1 MDKKQ
6 INETVRDYLFATA
19 MTMFRYDGLPDNVR
33 PEDLERMLLENGELI
48 FTKWR
53 NEFYIFQF
61 TGAGKQNYLG
71 EWDSYQVNNPYINCN
86 QIFTDKDAVRVRN
99 TDNSVSLAGM
109 LDMYSELLSES
120 YITLNMSDVNA
131 RLSFLISA
139 GDSATK
145 ASAELFLKQV
155 YDGKQ
160 GIIGSQPLLD
170 SLSVNPLAEHR
181 DFQSVIELN
190 KFYYSDFFQKIGLTN
205 LYNNIHD
212 RISATETEFTA
223 TSIYPFVDN
232 MLKNRKKAVEKIN
245 ELFGLNVTVE
255 FTSSWDY
262 RLMNGKNLTQDDFR
276 NSDLFGTGSSDQAG
290 VPEEPAGA
298 PEEQAGAPEE
308 QAGAPEEP
316 EAASEPE
323 AMNKEPEKPEEPEAV
338 DKEPEDDKERENENN
353 K

>member
-6 INETVRDYLFATA
+6 INKAVRDYLFATA
-19 MTMFRYDGLPDNVR
+19 MTMFKYDGLPDNVR

-48 FTKWR
+48 FTKWQD
-53 NEFYIFQF
+53 EYYIFQF

-86 QIFTDKDAVRVRN
+86 AVFTDKDAVRIRN
-99 TDNSVSLAGM
+99 TDNSVSLAGL

-139 GDSATK
+139 GDNATK

-160 GIIGSQPLLD
+160 GIIGSQPLLE

-205 LYNNIHD
+205 LYNNVHD
-212 RISATETEFTA
+212 RISATETTFTA

-232 MLKNRKKAVEKIN
+232 MKKNREAAIEKIN
-245 ELFGLNVTVE
+245 QLFGLNVTIE

-262 RLMNGKNLTQDDFR
+262 RLMNGKNLTEQDFKNVDMF
-276 NSDLFGTGSSDQAG
+276 STGSTEQAG
-290 VPEEPAGA
+290 S
-298 PEEQAGAPEE
+298 EEQAGEH
-308 QAGAPEEP
+308 EEP
-316 EAASEPE
+316 EAAGETEQAGS
-323 AMNKEPEKPEEPEAV
+323 EEPE
-338 DKEPEDDKERENENN
+338 DNKETENEDNQ
-353 K
+353 

>member
-6 INETVRDYLFATA
+6 INKAVRDYLSATA
-19 MTMFRYDGLPDNVR
+19 MTMFRYEGLPDNVR

-53 NEFYIFQF
+53 DEFYIFQF
-61 TGAGKQNYLG
+61 SGTGKQNYLG

-86 QIFTDKDAVRVRN
+86 HVFTDKDAVRVRN
-99 TDNSVSLAGM
+99 TDNSVSLSGM

-139 GDSATK
+139 GDNATK
-145 ASAELFLKQV
+145 TSAELFLKQV
-155 YDGKQ
+155 YEGKQ

-170 SLSVNPLAEHR
+170 SLSVNPLADHK
-181 DFQSVIELN
+181 DFQSVIQLN

-205 LYNNIHD
+205 LYNNVHD
-212 RISATETEFTA
+212 RISATETQFTA

-232 MLKNRKKAVEKIN
+232 MKKNREAAIEKIN
-245 ELFGLNVTVE
+245 KLFGLNVSVE

-262 RLMNGKNLTQDDFR
+262 RIMNGENLSGKDFR
-276 NSDLFGTGSSDQAG
+276 GNS
-290 VPEEPAGA
+290 
-298 PEEQAGAPEE
+298 EEQAGRPEE
-308 QAGAPEEP
+308 T
-316 EAASEPE
+316 
-323 AMNKEPEKPEEPEAV
+323 
-338 DKEPEDDKERENENN
+338 ENEDN

>member
-1 MDKKQ
+1 MEKKQ
-6 INETVRDYLFATA
+6 INKAVRDYLFATA
-19 MTMFRYDGLPDNVR
+19 MSMFRYEGLPDNVR

-48 FTKWR
+48 FTRWR
-53 NEFYIFQF
+53 DGFYIFQF
-61 TGAGKQNYLG
+61 SGTGKQNYLG

-86 QIFTDKDAVRVRN
+86 HVFTDKDAVRVRN
-99 TDNSVSLAGM
+99 TDNSVSLSGL

-155 YDGKQ
+155 YEGKQ

-205 LYNNIHD
+205 LYNNVHD
-212 RISATETEFTA
+212 RISATETQFTA

-232 MLKNRKKAVEKIN
+232 MKKNREAAIEKIN
-245 ELFGLNVTVE
+245 KLFGLNVSVE

-262 RLMNGKNLTQDDFR
+262 RIMNGENLSGKDFR
-276 NSDLFGTGSSDQAG
+276 GST
-290 VPEEPAGA
+290 
-298 PEEQAGAPEE
+298 EEQAGTPEE
-308 QAGAPEEP
+308 TEEI
-316 EAASEPE
+316 
-323 AMNKEPEKPEEPEAV
+323 
-338 DKEPEDDKERENENN
+338 ENEDN

>member
-6 INETVRDYLFATA
+6 ISKAVRDYLSATA
-19 MTMFRYDGLPDNVR
+19 MSMFRYEGLPDNVR

-53 NEFYIFQF
+53 DEFYIFQF

-86 QIFTDKDAVRVRN
+86 HIFTDKDAVRIRN
-99 TDNSVSLAGM
+99 TDNSVSLSGL

-120 YITLNMSDVNA
+120 YITLNMADVNA

-160 GIIGSQPLLD
+160 GIIGSQPLLE
-170 SLSVNPLAEHR
+170 SLSVNPLADHK
-181 DFQSVIELN
+181 DFQSVIQLN

-212 RISATETEFTA
+212 RISATETQFTA

-232 MLKNRKKAVEKIN
+232 MKKNREAAVERIN
-245 ELFGLNVTVE
+245 KLFGLNVSVE

-262 RLMNGKNLTQDDFR
+262 RIMNGENLSGKDFR
-276 NSDLFGTGSSDQAG
+276 SST
-290 VPEEPAGA
+290 
-298 PEEQAGAPEE
+298 EEQAGRPEE
-308 QAGAPEEP
+308 T
-316 EAASEPE
+316 
-323 AMNKEPEKPEEPEAV
+323 
-338 DKEPEDDKERENENN
+338 ENEDN

>member
-6 INETVRDYLFATA
+6 INKAVRDYLFATA
-19 MTMFRYDGLPDNVR
+19 MTMFKYDGLPDNVR

-48 FTKWR
+48 FTKW
-53 NEFYIFQF
+53 NDDYYIFQF

-71 EWDSYQVNNPYINCN
+71 EWDSYQVNNPYVNCN
-86 QIFTDKDAVRVRN
+86 RVFTDNDAVRIRN
-99 TDNSVSLAGM
+99 TDNAVSLAGM

-139 GDSATK
+139 GDNATK

-160 GIIGSQPLLD
+160 GIIGSQPLLE

-205 LYNNIHD
+205 LYNNVHD
-212 RISATETEFTA
+212 RISATETTFTA

-232 MLKNRKKAVEKIN
+232 MKKNREAAIEKIN
-245 ELFGLNVTVE
+245 QMFGLNVTIE

-262 RLMNGKNLTQDDFR
+262 RLMNGKNLTEDDFK
-276 NSDLFGTGSSDQAG
+276 NTGLFDTGSTEQAG
-290 VPEEPAGA
+290 S
-298 PEEQAGAPEE
+298 EEQAGE
-308 QAGAPEEP
+308 QAGETED
-316 EAASEPE
+316 
-323 AMNKEPEKPEEPEAV
+323 NKETEN
-338 DKEPEDDKERENENN
+338 EDDK
-353 K
+353 

>member
-6 INETVRDYLFATA
+6 ISKAVRDYLFATA
-19 MTMFRYDGLPDNVR
+19 MTMFKYDGLPGNVR

-48 FTKWR
+48 FAKWQD
-53 NEFYIFQF
+53 EYYIFQF
-61 TGAGKQNYLG
+61 TGAGRQNYLG
-71 EWDSYQVNNPYINCN
+71 EWDSYQVNNPYVNCN
-86 QIFTDKDAVRVRN
+86 RIFTDKDAVRIRN
-99 TDNSVSLAGM
+99 TDNSVSLTGM

-131 RLSFLISA
+131 RLNFLISA
-139 GDSATK
+139 GDNATK

-160 GIIGSQPLLD
+160 GIIGSQPLLE

-232 MLKNRKKAVEKIN
+232 MKKNREAAVEKIN
-245 ELFGLNVTVE
+245 QLFGLDVSVE

-262 RLMNGKNLTQDDFR
+262 RLKNGKNLTEQDFKD
-276 NSDLFGTGSSDQAG
+276 SGLFDTGSS
-290 VPEEPAGA
+290 
-298 PEEQAGAPEE
+298 EQAGE
-308 QAGAPEEP
+308 PEEP
-316 EAASEPE
+316 EELE
-323 AMNKEPEKPEEPEAV
+323 VNKET
-338 DKEPEDDKERENENN
+338 ENEDN

>member
-6 INETVRDYLFATA
+6 INKAVRDYLAATA
-19 MTMFRYDGLPDNVR
+19 MSMFRYEGLPDNVR

-53 NEFYIFQF
+53 DEFYIFQF
-61 TGAGKQNYLG
+61 SGTGKQNYLG

-86 QIFTDKDAVRVRN
+86 HVFTDKDAVRVRN
-99 TDNSVSLAGM
+99 TDNSVSLSGM

-139 GDSATK
+139 GDNATK
-145 ASAELFLKQV
+145 TSAELFLKQV

-170 SLSVNPLAEHR
+170 SLSVNPLADHK
-181 DFQSVIELN
+181 DFQSVIQLN

-232 MLKNRKKAVEKIN
+232 MKKNREAAIEKIN
-245 ELFGLNVTVE
+245 KLFGLNVSVE

-262 RLMNGKNLTQDDFR
+262 RIMNGENLSGKDFK
-276 NSDLFGTGSSDQAG
+276 GST
-290 VPEEPAGA
+290 
-298 PEEQAGAPEE
+298 EEQAGRPEE
-308 QAGAPEEP
+308 T
-316 EAASEPE
+316 
-323 AMNKEPEKPEEPEAV
+323 
-338 DKEPEDDKERENENN
+338 ENEDN

>member
-6 INETVRDYLFATA
+6 INKAVRDYLSATA
-19 MTMFRYDGLPDNVR
+19 MSMFRYEGLPDNVR
-33 PEDLERMLLENGELI
+33 PEDLERMLLENGEVI
-48 FTKWR
+48 FTKW
-53 NEFYIFQF
+53 NDEFYIFQF

-71 EWDSYQVNNPYINCN
+71 EWDSYQVNNPYVNCN
-86 QIFTDKDAVRVRN
+86 HVFTDKDAVRVRN
-99 TDNSVSLAGM
+99 TDNSVSLSGM

-139 GDSATK
+139 GDNATK

-155 YDGKQ
+155 YEGKQ
-160 GIIGSQPLLD
+160 GIIGSQPLLE

-181 DFQSVIELN
+181 DFQSVIQLN

-205 LYNNIHD
+205 LYNNVHD
-212 RISATETEFTA
+212 RISATETQFTA

-232 MLKNRKKAVEKIN
+232 MKKNREAAIEKIN
-245 ELFGLNVTVE
+245 KLFGLNVSVE

-262 RLMNGKNLTQDDFR
+262 RIMNGENLSGKDFK
-276 NSDLFGTGSSDQAG
+276 GST
-290 VPEEPAGA
+290 
-298 PEEQAGAPEE
+298 EEQAGTPEE
-308 QAGAPEEP
+308 
-316 EAASEPE
+316 
-323 AMNKEPEKPEEPEAV
+323 NKET
-338 DKEPEDDKERENENN
+338 ENEDN

>member
-1 MDKKQ
+1 MEKKQ
-6 INETVRDYLFATA
+6 ISKAVRDYLFATA
-19 MTMFRYDGLPDNVR
+19 MTMFRYGGLPDNVR

-48 FTKWR
+48 FTKWHDD
-53 NEFYIFQF
+53 FYIFQF

-86 QIFTDKDAVRVRN
+86 QVFTDQDAVRIRN
-99 TDNSVSLAGM
+99 TDNSISLAGM

-139 GDSATK
+139 GDNATK

-160 GIIGSQPLLD
+160 GIIGSQPLLE

-232 MLKNRKKAVEKIN
+232 MKKNREKAVEKIN
-245 ELFGLNVTVE
+245 ELFGLDVTVE

-262 RLMNGKNLTQDDFR
+262 RLMNGKNLTDQDFK
-276 NSDLFGTGSSDQAG
+276 NSGLFGSGSSG
-290 VPEEPAGA
+290 
-298 PEEQAGAPEE
+298 EQAGTPGDQVGET
-308 QAGAPEEP
+308 EEP
-316 EAASEPE
+316 EVMDKDPKDKETE
-323 AMNKEPEKPEEPEAV
+323 EPEKPEELEKN
-338 DKEPEDDKERENENN
+338 KETENEDNQ
-353 K
+353 

>member
-6 INETVRDYLFATA
+6 INKTVRDYLFATA
-19 MTMFRYDGLPDNVR
+19 MTMFRYGGLPDNVR
-33 PEDLERMLLENGELI
+33 QEDLERMLLENGELI
-48 FTKWR
+48 FTKWHD
-53 NEFYIFQF
+53 EFYIFQF

-86 QIFTDKDAVRVRN
+86 AIFTDKDAVRVRN
-99 TDNSVSLAGM
+99 TDNSVSLTGM

-160 GIIGSQPLLD
+160 GIIGSQPLLE
-170 SLSVNPLAEHR
+170 SLTVNPLAEHR

-232 MLKNRKKAVEKIN
+232 MKKNREQAIEKIN
-245 ELFGLNVTVE
+245 KLFDLDVTVE

-262 RLMNGKNLTQDDFR
+262 RLMNGKNLTEQDFK
-276 NSDLFGTGSSDQAG
+276 NSDLFGTGST
-290 VPEEPAGA
+290 
-298 PEEQAGAPEE
+298 EEQAGE
-308 QAGAPEEP
+308 QAGEPDNQSGEQAGEQAGEP
-316 EAASEPE
+316 E
-323 AMNKEPEKPEEPEAV
+323 KPEKPEEPE
-338 DKEPEDDKERENENN
+338 KPEDNEETENEDN

>member
-6 INETVRDYLFATA
+6 INKAVRDYLFATA
-19 MTMFRYDGLPDNVR
+19 MTMFRYDGLPDNVKAQ
-33 PEDLERMLLENGELI
+33 DLERMLLENGELI

-53 NEFYIFQF
+53 GEFYIFQF

-86 QIFTDKDAVRVRN
+86 EVFTSKDAVKVKN

-131 RLSFLISA
+131 RLNFLISA

-170 SLSVNPLAEHR
+170 SLSVNPLADHR

-232 MLKNRKKAVEKIN
+232 MKKNRDKAIEKIN

-262 RLMNGKNLTQDDFR
+262 RLMNGKNLNQEDFK
-276 NSDLFGTGSSDQAG
+276 NSDIFSTGSNG
-290 VPEEPAGA
+290 
-298 PEEQAGAPEE
+298 EQAGTPEGQAGTLETPEVMDKEPEE
-308 QAGAPEEP
+308 
-316 EAASEPE
+316 
-323 AMNKEPEKPEEPEAV
+323 AMVAEGNKEPEEPMKVEE
-338 DKEPEDDKERENENN
+338 DKENKENEDNQ
-353 K
+353 

>member
-6 INETVRDYLFATA
+6 ISKVVREYLFATA
-19 MTMFRYDGLPDNVR
+19 MTMFKYDGLPDNVR
-33 PEDLERMLLENGELI
+33 SEDLERMLLENGELI
-48 FTKWR
+48 FTKW
-53 NEFYIFQF
+53 NDEYYMFQF

-86 QIFTDKDAVRVRN
+86 QVFTDKDAVKVRN
-99 TDNSVSLAGM
+99 TDNSVSLSGM

-131 RLSFLISA
+131 RLNFLISA
-139 GDSATK
+139 GDNATK

-160 GIIGSQPLLD
+160 GIIGSQPLLE

-205 LYNNIHD
+205 LYNNVHD

-232 MLKNRKKAVEKIN
+232 MKKNREKAVEKIN

-262 RLMNGKNLTQDDFR
+262 RLKNGRNLTEQDFKDP
-276 NSDLFGTGSSDQAG
+276 DLFSTGSS
-290 VPEEPAGA
+290 
-298 PEEQAGAPEE
+298 EQAGE
-308 QAGAPEEP
+308 PEEP
-316 EAASEPE
+316 EAAGETEQAGEPE
-323 AMNKEPEKPEEPEAV
+323 TNKET
-338 DKEPEDDKERENENN
+338 ENEDNN
-353 K
+353 

>member
-1 MDKKQ
+1 MEKKQ
-6 INETVRDYLFATA
+6 INKAVRDYLAATA
-19 MTMFRYDGLPDNVR
+19 MSMFRYEGLPGNVR

-53 NEFYIFQF
+53 DEFYIFQF
-61 TGAGKQNYLG
+61 TGTGKQNYLG
-71 EWDSYQVNNPYINCN
+71 EWNSYQVNNPYINCN
-86 QIFTDKDAVRVRN
+86 HVFTDKDAVRVRN
-99 TDNSVSLAGM
+99 TDNSVSLSGM

-139 GDSATK
+139 GDNATK
-145 ASAELFLKQV
+145 TSAELFLKQV

-170 SLSVNPLAEHR
+170 SLSVNPLADHK
-181 DFQSVIELN
+181 DFQSVIQLN

-205 LYNNIHD
+205 LYNNVHD
-212 RISATETEFTA
+212 RISATETQFTA

-232 MLKNRKKAVEKIN
+232 MKKNREQAIEKIN
-245 ELFGLNVTVE
+245 KLFGLNVSVE

-262 RLMNGKNLTQDDFR
+262 RIMNGENLSGKDFK
-276 NSDLFGTGSSDQAG
+276 GST
-290 VPEEPAGA
+290 
-298 PEEQAGAPEE
+298 EEQAGRPEE
-308 QAGAPEEP
+308 T
-316 EAASEPE
+316 
-323 AMNKEPEKPEEPEAV
+323 
-338 DKEPEDDKERENENN
+338 ENEDN

>member
-6 INETVRDYLFATA
+6 INKSVRDYLFATA
-19 MTMFRYDGLPDNVR
+19 MTMFRYGGLPDNVKA
-33 PEDLERMLLENGELI
+33 EDLERMLLENGELI
-48 FTKWR
+48 FTKWKD
-53 NEFYIFQF
+53 EFYIFQF

-71 EWDSYQVNNPYINCN
+71 EWDSYQVSNPYINCN
-86 QIFTDKDAVRVRN
+86 QVFTSKDAVKVKN

-131 RLSFLISA
+131 RLNFLISA

-170 SLSVNPLAEHR
+170 SLSVNPLADHR

-232 MLKNRKKAVEKIN
+232 MMKNRIKAVEKIN
-245 ELFGLNVTVE
+245 ELFGLDVTVE

-262 RLMNGKNLTQDDFR
+262 RLMNGKNLTQEDFK
-276 NSDLFGTGSSDQAG
+276 NSDLFSTGSGEA
-290 VPEEPAGA
+290 VTPEG
-298 PEEQAGAPEE
+298 QAGALE
-308 QAGAPEEP
+308 APEV
-316 EAASEPE
+316 
-323 AMNKEPEKPEEPEAV
+323 MNKEPEEVMAVEGAVKPEE
-338 DKEPEDDKERENENN
+338 DMKPEDDKENKENEDNQ
-353 K
+353 

>member
-6 INETVRDYLFATA
+6 INKAVRDYLFATA
-19 MTMFRYDGLPDNVR
+19 MTMFKYDGLPDNVR

-48 FTKWR
+48 FTKW
-53 NEFYIFQF
+53 NDEYYIFQF

-86 QIFTDKDAVRVRN
+86 AVFTDKDAVRVRN
-99 TDNSVSLAGM
+99 TDNSVSLSGM

-139 GDSATK
+139 GDNATK

-160 GIIGSQPLLD
+160 GIIGSQPLLE

-232 MLKNRKKAVEKIN
+232 MKKNREAAIEKIN
-245 ELFGLNVTVE
+245 QLFGLDVSVE

-262 RLMNGKNLTQDDFR
+262 RLKNGRNLTEQDFKDTG
-276 NSDLFGTGSSDQAG
+276 LFGTGSS
-290 VPEEPAGA
+290 
-298 PEEQAGAPEE
+298 EQAGETE
-308 QAGAPEEP
+308 QAGEPEEP
-316 EAASEPE
+316 ED
-323 AMNKEPEKPEEPEAV
+323 NKETV
-338 DKEPEDDKERENENN
+338 ENEDN

>member
-6 INETVRDYLFATA
+6 INKAVRDYLFATA
-19 MTMFRYDGLPDNVR
+19 MSMFKYEGLPDNVR

-48 FTKWR
+48 FTKW
-53 NEFYIFQF
+53 NDEYYIFQF

-71 EWDSYQVNNPYINCN
+71 EWDSYQVNNPYIQCN
-86 QIFTDKDAVRVRN
+86 RVFTDKDAVRVRN
-99 TDNSVSLAGM
+99 TDNAVSLAGM

-131 RLSFLISA
+131 RLNFLISA

-145 ASAELFLKQV
+145 ASAELFLRQV

-160 GIIGSQPLLD
+160 GIIGSQPLLE

-205 LYNNIHD
+205 LYNNVHD
-212 RISATETEFTA
+212 RISATETTFTA

-232 MLKNRKKAVEKIN
+232 MKKNREQAIEKIN
-245 ELFGLNVTVE
+245 QLFGLDVTVE

-262 RLMNGKNLTQDDFR
+262 RLMNGRNLTEEDFK
-276 NSDLFGTGSSDQAG
+276 NADIFGTGSS
-290 VPEEPAGA
+290 
-298 PEEQAGAPEE
+298 EQAGEA
-308 QAGAPEEP
+308 EEP
-316 EAASEPE
+316 EAAQ
-323 AMNKEPEKPEEPEAV
+323 
-338 DKEPEDDKERENENN
+338 EPEDNKESENEDN

>member
-6 INETVRDYLFATA
+6 INRTVRDYLFATA
-19 MTMFRYDGLPDNVR
+19 MTMFKYEGLPDNVR

-48 FTKWR
+48 FTKW
-53 NEFYIFQF
+53 NDEYYIFQF

-71 EWDSYQVNNPYINCN
+71 EWDSYQVNNPYIQCSRV
-86 QIFTDKDAVRVRN
+86 FTDKDAVRVRN

-131 RLSFLISA
+131 RLNFLISA

-145 ASAELFLKQV
+145 ASAEMFLRQV

-160 GIIGSQPLLD
+160 GIIGSQPLLE

-205 LYNNIHD
+205 LYNNVHD
-212 RISATETEFTA
+212 RISATETTFTA

-232 MLKNRKKAVEKIN
+232 MKKNRERAIEKIN
-245 ELFGLNVTVE
+245 QLFGLDVTVE

-262 RLMNGKNLTQDDFR
+262 RLMNGRNLTEQDFKNADI
-276 NSDLFGTGSSDQAG
+276 FGTGSS
-290 VPEEPAGA
+290 
-298 PEEQAGAPEE
+298 EQAGEA
-308 QAGAPEEP
+308 EEP
-316 EAASEPE
+316 EAAQ
-323 AMNKEPEKPEEPEAV
+323 
-338 DKEPEDDKERENENN
+338 EPEDNKESENEDN

>member
-6 INETVRDYLFATA
+6 INKAVRDYLFDTA
-19 MTMFRYDGLPDNVR
+19 MTMFKYDGLPDNVR

-48 FTKWR
+48 FTKWQD
-53 NEFYIFQF
+53 EFYIFQF
-61 TGAGKQNYLG
+61 TGTGKQNYLG
-71 EWDSYQVNNPYINCN
+71 QWDSYQVNNPYVSCN
-86 QIFTDKDAVRVRN
+86 HVFTDKNAVRIRN
-99 TDNSVSLAGM
+99 TDNSVSLAGL

-139 GDSATK
+139 GDNATK

-160 GIIGSQPLLD
+160 GIIGSQPLLE

-232 MLKNRKKAVEKIN
+232 MKKNREAAVEKIN
-245 ELFGLNVTVE
+245 QMFGLNVTVE

-262 RLMNGKNLTQDDFR
+262 RLMNGRNLKESDFKNTG
-276 NSDLFGTGSSDQAG
+276 LFDTGSS
-290 VPEEPAGA
+290 
-298 PEEQAGAPEE
+298 EQAGE
-308 QAGAPEEP
+308 PEEP
-316 EAASEPE
+316 EAAGETE
-323 AMNKEPEKPEEPEAV
+323 QAGEPEKET
-338 DKEPEDDKERENENN
+338 ENETTN
-353 K
+353 

>member
-6 INETVRDYLFATA
+6 INKAVRDYLFDTA
-19 MTMFRYDGLPDNVR
+19 MTMFKYDGLPDNVR

-48 FTKWR
+48 FTKWQD
-53 NEFYIFQF
+53 EFYIFQF

-71 EWDSYQVNNPYINCN
+71 EWDSYQVNNPYVNCN
-86 QIFTDKDAVRVRN
+86 AVFTDKDAVRIRN
-99 TDNSVSLAGM
+99 TDNSVSLSGL

-131 RLSFLISA
+131 RLNFLISA
-139 GDSATK
+139 GDNATK

-160 GIIGSQPLLD
+160 GIIGSQPLLE

-232 MLKNRKKAVEKIN
+232 MKKNREAAVEKIN
-245 ELFGLNVTVE
+245 KLFGLDVSVE

-262 RLMNGKNLTQDDFR
+262 RLKNGRNLTEQDFKD
-276 NSDLFGTGSSDQAG
+276 SDLFSTGSS
-290 VPEEPAGA
+290 
-298 PEEQAGAPEE
+298 EQAGETEQAVETE
-308 QAGAPEEP
+308 QAGELEV
-316 EAASEPE
+316 
-323 AMNKEPEKPEEPEAV
+323 NKET
-338 DKEPEDDKERENENN
+338 ENEDN

>member
-6 INETVRDYLFATA
+6 INKAVRDYLAATA
-19 MTMFRYDGLPDNVR
+19 MTMFRYEGLPGNVR
-33 PEDLERMLLENGELI
+33 PEDLERMLLENGEVI

-53 NEFYIFQF
+53 DEFYIFQF
-61 TGAGKQNYLG
+61 TGTGKQNYLG
-71 EWDSYQVNNPYINCN
+71 EWDSYQVNNPYVNCN
-86 QIFTDKDAVRVRN
+86 HVFTDKDAVRVRN
-99 TDNSVSLAGM
+99 TDNSVSLSGM

-139 GDSATK
+139 GDNATK
-145 ASAELFLKQV
+145 TSAELFLKQV
-155 YDGKQ
+155 YEGKQ

-181 DFQSVIELN
+181 DFQSVIQLN

-205 LYNNIHD
+205 LYNNVHD
-212 RISATETEFTA
+212 RISATETQFTA

-232 MLKNRKKAVEKIN
+232 MKKNREQAIEKIN
-245 ELFGLNVTVE
+245 KLFGLNVYVE

-262 RLMNGKNLTQDDFR
+262 RIMNGENLSGKDFK
-276 NSDLFGTGSSDQAG
+276 GST
-290 VPEEPAGA
+290 
-298 PEEQAGAPEE
+298 EEQAGRPEE
-308 QAGAPEEP
+308 T
-316 EAASEPE
+316 
-323 AMNKEPEKPEEPEAV
+323 
-338 DKEPEDDKERENENN
+338 ENEDN

>member
-6 INETVRDYLFATA
+6 INKAVRDYLFATA
-19 MTMFRYDGLPDNVR
+19 MTMFRYDGLPDNVK

-48 FTKWR
+48 FTKWHD
-53 NEFYIFQF
+53 EFYIFQF

-86 QIFTDKDAVRVRN
+86 AVFTDKDAVRVRN

-139 GDSATK
+139 GDNATK

-160 GIIGSQPLLD
+160 GIIGSQPLLE

-232 MLKNRKKAVEKIN
+232 MQKNREQAIEKIN
-245 ELFGLNVTVE
+245 QLFGLNASVE

-262 RLMNGKNLTQDDFR
+262 RLMNGKNLTEQDFKD
-276 NSDLFGTGSSDQAG
+276 SGLFSTGSSEEAG
-290 VPEEPAGA
+290 EI
-298 PEEQAGAPEE
+298 EQAG
-308 QAGAPEEP
+308 
-316 EAASEPE
+316 
-323 AMNKEPEKPEEPEAV
+323 EPEKPEVVDNEPE
-338 DKEPEDDKERENENN
+338 ETEETENEDN

>member
-6 INETVRDYLFATA
+6 INKAVRDYLFATA
-19 MTMFRYDGLPDNVR
+19 MTMFKYDGLPDNVR

-48 FTKWR
+48 FTKW
-53 NEFYIFQF
+53 NDEYYIFQF

-86 QIFTDKDAVRVRN
+86 RVFSDKDAVRIRN

-131 RLSFLISA
+131 RLNFLISA
-139 GDSATK
+139 GDNATK

-160 GIIGSQPLLD
+160 GIIGSQPLLE

-205 LYNNIHD
+205 LYNNVHD
-212 RISATETEFTA
+212 RISATETTFTA

-232 MLKNRKKAVEKIN
+232 MKKNREAAVEKIN
-245 ELFGLNVTVE
+245 QLFGLDVSVE

-262 RLMNGKNLTQDDFR
+262 RLKNGRNLTEQDFKDP
-276 NSDLFGTGSSDQAG
+276 DLFDTGSS
-290 VPEEPAGA
+290 
-298 PEEQAGAPEE
+298 EQA
-308 QAGAPEEP
+308 EEP
-316 EAASEPE
+316 EQAEE
-323 AMNKEPEKPEEPEAV
+323 LEVNKETEN
-338 DKEPEDDKERENENN
+338 EDDK
-353 K
+353 

>member
-1 MDKKQ
+1 MEKKQ
-6 INETVRDYLFATA
+6 INKAVRDYLAATA
-19 MTMFRYDGLPDNVR
+19 MSMFRYEGLPGNVR

-53 NEFYIFQF
+53 DEFYIFQF
-61 TGAGKQNYLG
+61 TGTGKQNYLG
-71 EWDSYQVNNPYINCN
+71 EWNSYQVNNPYINCN
-86 QIFTDKDAVRVRN
+86 HVFTDKDAVRVRN
-99 TDNSVSLAGM
+99 TDNSVSLSGM

-139 GDSATK
+139 GDNATK
-145 ASAELFLKQV
+145 TSAELFLKQV

-170 SLSVNPLAEHR
+170 SLSVNPLADHK
-181 DFQSVIELN
+181 DFQSVIQLN

-205 LYNNIHD
+205 LYNNVHD
-212 RISATETEFTA
+212 RISATETQFTA

-232 MLKNRKKAVEKIN
+232 MKKNREQAIEKIN
-245 ELFGLNVTVE
+245 KLFGLNVSVE

-262 RLMNGKNLTQDDFR
+262 RIMNGENLSGKDFK
-276 NSDLFGTGSSDQAG
+276 GST
-290 VPEEPAGA
+290 
-298 PEEQAGAPEE
+298 EEQAGAPEE
-308 QAGAPEEP
+308 T
-316 EAASEPE
+316 
-323 AMNKEPEKPEEPEAV
+323 
-338 DKEPEDDKERENENN
+338 ENEDN

>member
-6 INETVRDYLFATA
+6 INKAVRDYLFATA

-48 FTKWR
+48 FTKWQD
-53 NEFYIFQF
+53 EYYIFQF
-61 TGAGKQNYLG
+61 TGAGRQNYLG
-71 EWDSYQVNNPYINCN
+71 EWDSYQVNNPYVNCN
-86 QIFTDKDAVRVRN
+86 AVFTDKDAVRIRN
-99 TDNSVSLAGM
+99 TDNAVSLSGL

-139 GDSATK
+139 GDNATK

-160 GIIGSQPLLD
+160 GIIGSQPLLE

-232 MLKNRKKAVEKIN
+232 MKKNREAAVEKIN
-245 ELFGLNVTVE
+245 QLFGLNVTVE

-262 RLMNGKNLTQDDFR
+262 RLKNGKNLTEQDFKATDMF
-276 NSDLFGTGSSDQAG
+276 STGSS
-290 VPEEPAGA
+290 EEPQEPEDAG
-298 PEEQAGAPEE
+298 ETEQAG
-308 QAGAPEEP
+308 
-316 EAASEPE
+316 
-323 AMNKEPEKPEEPEAV
+323 
-338 DKEPEDDKERENENN
+338 EPEDEETENEDN

>member
-6 INETVRDYLFATA
+6 INKSVRDYLFATA
-19 MTMFRYDGLPDNVR
+19 MTMFKYDGLPDNVR

-48 FTKWR
+48 FTKW
-53 NEFYIFQF
+53 NDEYYIFQF

-71 EWDSYQVNNPYINCN
+71 EWDSYQVNNPYIRCDKV
-86 QIFTDKDAVRVRN
+86 FTDKDAVRIRN
-99 TDNSVSLAGM
+99 TDNAVSLAGM

-160 GIIGSQPLLD
+160 GIIGSQPLLE

-205 LYNNIHD
+205 LYNNVHD
-212 RISATETEFTA
+212 RISATETTFTA

-232 MLKNRKKAVEKIN
+232 MKKNREAAIEKIN
-245 ELFGLNVTVE
+245 QLFGLNVTVE

-262 RLMNGKNLTQDDFR
+262 RLMNGRNLTESDFK
-276 NSDLFGTGSSDQAG
+276 NSDMFSTGSS
-290 VPEEPAGA
+290 
-298 PEEQAGAPEE
+298 EEQAGE
-308 QAGAPEEP
+308 QAGEPEEP
-316 EAASEPE
+316 EAARE
-323 AMNKEPEKPEEPEAV
+323 PEEPE
-338 DKEPEDDKERENENN
+338 EPEDNKETENEDN

>member
-6 INETVRDYLFATA
+6 ISKAVRDYLFATA
-19 MTMFRYDGLPDNVR
+19 MTMFRYEGLPDNVR
-33 PEDLERMLLENGELI
+33 PEDIERMLLENGELI
-48 FTKWR
+48 FTKWHD
-53 NEFYIFQF
+53 EFYIFQF

-86 QIFTDKDAVRVRN
+86 QVFTSKDAVKVKN

-131 RLSFLISA
+131 RLNFLISA

-155 YDGKQ
+155 YEGKQ

-170 SLSVNPLAEHR
+170 SLSVNPLADHR

-232 MLKNRKKAVEKIN
+232 MMKNRAKAVEKIN
-245 ELFGLNVTVE
+245 DLFGLDVTVE

-262 RLMNGKNLTQDDFR
+262 RLMNGKNLTQEDFKT
-276 NSDLFGTGSSDQAG
+276 SDIFSTGSNEAGTPEGQAG
-290 VPEEPAGA
+290 TLETPEV
-298 PEEQAGAPEE
+298 
-308 QAGAPEEP
+308 
-316 EAASEPE
+316 
-323 AMNKEPEKPEEPEAV
+323 MNKEPEEVMAVEEAV
-338 DKEPEDDKERENENN
+338 NAEETMAAEEDKKPEDDKETKENEDNQ
-353 K
+353 

>member
-6 INETVRDYLFATA
+6 INKSVRDYLFATA
-19 MTMFRYDGLPDNVR
+19 MSMFRYDGLPDNVK

-48 FTKWR
+48 FTKWQD
-53 NEFYIFQF
+53 EFYIFQF

-71 EWDSYQVNNPYINCN
+71 EWDSYQVNNPYVNCN
-86 QIFTDKDAVRVRN
+86 QVFTDRDAVRVRN
-99 TDNSVSLAGM
+99 TDNSVSLSGL

-139 GDSATK
+139 GDNATK

-160 GIIGSQPLLD
+160 GIIGSQPLLE

-232 MLKNRKKAVEKIN
+232 MKKNREQAIEKIN
-245 ELFGLNVTVE
+245 KLFGLNVTVE

-262 RLMNGKNLTQDDFR
+262 RLMNGKNLTEQDFKDS
-276 NSDLFGTGSSDQAG
+276 NLFDTGSS
-290 VPEEPAGA
+290 
-298 PEEQAGAPEE
+298 EQAGE
-308 QAGAPEEP
+308 PEEP
-316 EAASEPE
+316 E
-323 AMNKEPEKPEEPEAV
+323 
-338 DKEPEDDKERENENN
+338 EPEDNKETVENEDN